1 MKQREIILR
10 QKLGKHSYKLKG
22 ANERFFVK
30 GTYTDK
36 VASPLDDK
44 KQPVYMTLDEVEKWL
59 NDRINEEKQKEQLWK
74 DKLNKYKRILK
85 YPQYADWCKDVVFE
99 TLKEYKAV
107 INENI
112 DFIKAEVFNSES
124 ELYAFTEYNV
134 ENILDELHIHK
145 FYNMP
150 ILEEIRIAFSEIYY
164 KKYEELNADILEKE
178 VDDGEFILQ
187 DLVGD
192 GELTE
197 NDLLEIAFND
207 IGVDGLKKFIL
218 NVED

>member
-1 MKQREIILR
+1 MEQREIILR
-10 QKLGKHSYKLKG
+10 QQLGKHGYKLKG

-74 DKLNKYKRILK
+74 DKLKKYWRVLK
-85 YPQYADWCKDVVFE
+85 YPQYDDWCKNVVFD

-124 ELYAFTEYNV
+124 ELYAFTEYSAS
-134 ENILDELHIHK
+134 NILDELHIHK
-145 FYNMP
+145 YNMS
-150 ILEEIRIAFSEIYY
+150 ILEEIRLAFSETYY
-164 KKYEELNADILEKE
+164 KKYEELNADVLERE

-187 DLVGD
+187 DLVGCA
-192 GELTE
+192 GLTE
-197 NDLLEIAFND
+197 NDLLTIAFNG
-207 IGVDGLKKFIL
+207 IGIDGLKKYIL

>member
-1 MKQREIILR
+1 MEQREMILR
-10 QKLGKHSYKLKG
+10 QQLGKHSYKLKG

-30 GTYTDK
+30 CTYTDK

-59 NDRINEEKQKEQLWK
+59 NDRINEKKQKEQLWK
-74 DKLNKYKRILK
+74 DKLKKYWRVLK
-85 YPQYADWCKDVVFE
+85 YPQYDDWCKDVVFD

-107 INENI
+107 VNENI

-124 ELYAFTEYNV
+124 ELYAFTEYNAS
-134 ENILDELHIHK
+134 NILDELQYE
-145 FYNMP
+145 YNMS
-150 ILEEIRIAFSEIYY
+150 ILDEIRLAFSETYY

-207 IGVDGLKKFIL
+207 IGIDGLKKFIL
-218 NVED
+218 NVGD

>member
-1 MKQREIILR
+1 MKQRENILR
-10 QKLGKHSYKLKG
+10 QKLGKHGYKLKG

-30 GTYTDK
+30 YTYTDK
-36 VASPLDDK
+36 VASQLDDK

-74 DKLNKYKRILK
+74 DKLNKYKSILK
-85 YPQYADWCKDVVFE
+85 YPQYAEWCKNVVFD
-99 TLKEYKAV
+99 TLKEYNAL

-112 DFIKAEVFNSES
+112 GFIKAEVFNSES
-124 ELYAFTEYNV
+124 ELYAFTEYNAS
-134 ENILDELHIHK
+134 NILDELHIHK
-145 FYNMP
+145 YNMS
-150 ILEEIRIAFSEIYY
+150 ILEEIRLAFSETYY
-164 KKYEELNADILEKE
+164 RKYEELNEDVLEKE

-207 IGVDGLKKFIL
+207 IGVDGLKKYIL